1 MIRLILPILCL
12 SLVPFVSVFAD
23 DSQRPGWVDGQG
35 DEFPQDKYV
44 IAVGSGKDRK
54 AAENDAKRALA
65 ERFRSKVS
73 SETDS
78 SESEES
84 SEDTNAAVSGK
95 AKGHTATSLKVSATV
110 DLRGMEILRRYQDPK
125 TSEYFALAGI
135 DRLKVRSSYSME
147 LMKRKRQIEA
157 DVVSFD
163 KSPSIAKGKKI
174 IAELDAF
181 DALSEEADSV
191 GAGMPVTEALS
202 GDKRDAIEEKMDE
215 LRAKN
220 IVDIK
225 VQGDDE
231 NNVGDLLGSCLTD
244 EGFSLAADSDQQTS
258 TRKISVKYSEKNK
271 KIKVEGWEKYEFS
284 LSILSPGMQKKLI
297 RQEASGRNKEHAFD
311 QVRDDLIKQ
320 ACDYIANAVSK

>member
-1 MIRLILPILCL
+1 MIRLFLPILCL
-12 SLVPFVSVFAD
+12 SLIPVVSTFAD
-23 DSQRPGWVDGQG
+23 DSERPSWVDGQG
-35 DEFPQDKYV
+35 SEFPQDKYL
-44 IAVGSGKDRK
+44 IAVGSGKNRK

-84 SEDTNAAVSGK
+84 SEDTSAAVSSN
-95 AKGHTATSLKVSATV
+95 AKGHTATSLKVTTTV

-125 TSEYFALAGI
+125 TNEYYALAGI
-135 DRLKVRSSYSME
+135 DRLKIRSFYTME
-147 LMKRKRQIEA
+147 LMKRKREIES
-157 DVVSFD
+157 DTESFD
-163 KSPSIAKGKKI
+163 KKPSIAKGKEI
-174 IAELDAF
+174 LSELNAF
-181 DALSEEADSV
+181 DALSEEAESI

-202 GDKRDAIEEKMDE
+202 SDKRDAVEEKMDE

-220 IVDIK
+220 VVDLK

-244 EGFSLAADSDQQTS
+244 EGFSLAGDVDQQKAVH
-258 TRKISVKYSEKNK
+258 KISVKYQEKAK

-284 LSILSPGMQKKLI
+284 LSILSPGMKKKLI
-297 RQEASGRNKEHAFD
+297 RQEASGRSKEHAFD

-320 ACDYIANAVSK
+320 ACETIANAVSK